1 MSKIINFYFKNY
13 ILELGSCLAMPSHA
27 WQESLKTLLFPSSL
41 WGFTWQPFSKF
52 YFLGWRICSLIVLF
66 LEHEIFKQNLK
77 HLNLGT
83 HNLFWTQVGRNKK
96 RTWNKI
102 MNKFK
107 FPWKNE
113 EEQASIFSS
122 LKSELDSKKIS
133 IWFQFANEFGTR
145 PWVRLQLPE
154 AWTQCSFIV
163 VFA

>member
-1 MSKIINFYFKNY
+1 M
-13 ILELGSCLAMPSHA
+13 LELSSCLAMASHA

-41 WGFTWQPFSKF
+41 WGFTSEPFSKF
-52 YFLGWRICSLIVLF
+52 YFFLGRRICSLIVLF
-66 LEHEIFKQNLK
+66 LEHENFKQNLK

-102 MNKFK
+102 MNKLK

-113 EEQASIFSS
+113 EEQASISS
-122 LKSELDSKKIS
+122 TLKSELDSNKIS
-133 IWFQFANEFGTR
+133 IWWFQFSNEFGIR